1 MKLFSICI
9 LIALTTTLV
18 AIAAQP
24 KLHPV
29 EKVCV
34 TYEMSG
40 QMQNGSITRCHRE
53 YGYEQ
58 YEIQNITIGIA
69 GFTQTQNSHN
79 ITIGD
84 TIYAINLENN
94 TGTKTKNPM
103 YQSIVSAMEDNDS
116 EEMSDTFIAAMGYSP
131 TGETKTIA
139 DNECNVY
146 NSAQAGTLC
155 LTTEGLMLEQAILGN
170 TTTAVTVSLGDS
182 GDDANYTLYEQVSIT
197 EGPDLSNLFNQ
208 Q

>member
-1 MKLFSICI
+1 MKFFSLFV
-9 LIALTTTLV
+9 LV
-18 AIAAQP
+18 AFSTIVTVIAAQP
-24 KLHPV
+24 KLHPI

-34 TYEMSG
+34 MYEMSG
-40 QMQNGSITRCHRE
+40 QIQNGSITRCHRE

-84 TIYAINLENN
+84 TIYAIDLENN

-116 EEMSDTFIAAMGYSP
+116 EEMSDTFITAMGYSP

-139 DNECNVY
+139 DNECDVY
-146 NSAQAGTLC
+146 DSGQAGTIC
-155 LTTEGLMLEQAILGN
+155 LTSSGLMLEQTILGN
-170 TTTAVTVSLGDS
+170 STTAASVSIGES
-182 GDDANYTLYEQVSIT
+182 GEDTNYILYEQVSIT

>member
-1 MKLFSICI
+1 MKFSGLVIFALFAT
-9 LIALTTTLV
+9 IAV
-18 AIAAQP
+18 EAAAQP
-24 KLHPV
+24 KLHPI
-29 EKVCV
+29 EEACV

-84 TIYAINLENN
+84 TIYAIDLENN
-94 TGTKTKNPM
+94 SGTKTTNPM
-103 YQSIVSAMEDNDS
+103 YQNMVSAMENNDA
-116 EEMSDTFIAAMGYSP
+116 EEMSDAFISAMGYSQ

-139 DNECNVY
+139 NHECAVY
-146 NSAQAGTLC
+146 NSSQAGTLC
-155 LTTEGLMLEQAILGN
+155 LTAEGLMLEQTILGN
-170 TTTAVTVSLGDS
+170 ATTATSVSIGDS
-182 GDDANYTLYEQVSIT
+182 GDDANYTLYQQVTIS

-208 Q
+208 